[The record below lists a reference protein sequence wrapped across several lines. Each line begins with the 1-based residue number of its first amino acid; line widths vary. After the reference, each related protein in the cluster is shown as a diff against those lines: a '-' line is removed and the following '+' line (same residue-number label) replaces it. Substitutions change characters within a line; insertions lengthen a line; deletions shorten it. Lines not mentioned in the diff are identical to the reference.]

1 MNIVRIGE
9 LFGLMPV
16 IMFEIVIGM
25 VHNVEL
31 IQVGSHGFLVKF
43 VITYQIMLL
52 NVPHT
57 MSVVFGLMP
66 LACV

>member
-9 LFGLMPV
+9 FFGLMPV
-16 IMFEIVIGM
+16 IMFIIVIGM
-25 VHNVEL
+25 VNNVEL

-43 VITYQIMLL
+43 VITYQIMLIF
-52 NVPHT
+52 VAHT

-66 LACV
+66 LARV